1 MSGLKKKGSQGVSER
16 NLHNLVVVPEDGI
29 AMEVLGGVE
38 PKHVPHLTATNSILV
53 HVCLNQ
59 IRLPGP
65 IPQELKIQLISRR
78 PCPIFRA
85 HLQHSHAQKSEQKLF
100 DIGCIRYLIKSSRKM
115 SKTYIVSCH
124 YAGRVTS
131 DQLQLHA
138 KPPKSITLLC
148 LKPTTYSNF
157 LKNIYILL

>member
-1 MSGLKKKGSQGVSER
+1 
-16 NLHNLVVVPEDGI
+16 
-29 AMEVLGGVE
+29 MEVLGGVE
-38 PKHVPHLTATNSILV
+38 PKHVPHLTATRSTLV

-59 IRLPGP
+59 IGLPGP
-65 IPQELKIQLISRR
+65 IPQELKIQLISRW

-85 HLQHSHAQKSEQKLF
+85 HLHPF
-100 DIGCIRYLIKSSRKM
+100 DHMLSILLTTRFSTSDIYFTKEKKISRKM

-148 LKPTTYSNF
+148 LKPTPCLQINYM
-157 LKNIYILL
+157 LL

>member
-1 MSGLKKKGSQGVSER
+1 MLIKKKHRCYCRWNHVKFLCRSRRFNEWLKEKRVSRSGR

-29 AMEVLGGVE
+29 AMEILGGVE

-65 IPQELKIQLISRR
+65 VPQELKIQLISRR

-85 HLQHSHAQKSEQKLF
+85 HLQHSHAQKSE
-100 DIGCIRYLIKSSRKM
+100 
-115 SKTYIVSCH
+115 H
-124 YAGRVTS
+124 
-131 DQLQLHA
+131 
-138 KPPKSITLLC
+138 
-148 LKPTTYSNF
+148 
-157 LKNIYILL
+157 

>member
-1 MSGLKKKGSQGVSER
+1 MYFSLIDANKEETSFVTVGGTTLNSYAEVGDSMSGLKKKRVSRSGR

-29 AMEVLGGVE
+29 AMEILGGVE

-65 IPQELKIQLISRR
+65 VPQELKIQLISRR

-85 HLQHSHAQKSEQKLF
+85 HLQHSHAQKSE
-100 DIGCIRYLIKSSRKM
+100 
-115 SKTYIVSCH
+115 H
-124 YAGRVTS
+124 
-131 DQLQLHA
+131 
-138 KPPKSITLLC
+138 
-148 LKPTTYSNF
+148 
-157 LKNIYILL
+157 